1 MFLASVFG
9 RKNRLFAP
17 PSSANHRH
25 SDKYRLLR
33 FEALDDRVLL
43 AITTA
48 IAPTDLSAGP
58 TMSPMT
64 PLSSTFFDVLPV
76 AAPSLPGTT
85 AQTGFPTPDLL
96 LSGVPTMPIPIF
108 VPADKSWV
116 FQAGGGGFPTP
127 AIDNASDNDYP
138 VAINTAPGGVD
149 STLVIKPAIVS
160 EAALDSVLADLA
172 TIAPQPEI
180 ADSPAAEPD
189 DTALSADL
197 FDAALASTDEQIEPS
212 ALLAEISAA
221 AASSSP

>member
-1 MFLASVFG
+1 MFLANVFG
-9 RKNRLFAP
+9 RKNRLFAS

-48 IAPTDLSAGP
+48 SVPDDLSTGP
-58 TMSPMT
+58 ATSPTT

-85 AQTGFPTPDLL
+85 AQTGFPTPDTL
-96 LSGVPTMPIPIF
+96 LSGVPFIP
-108 VPADKSWV
+108 VPVVVPDSKGWV

-127 AIDNASDNDYP
+127 PIDNASDNDYP
-138 VAINTAPGGVD
+138 VALNAAPGGVD

-160 EAALDSVLADLA
+160 EAALDSVLADLPA
-172 TIAPQPEI
+172 IAPKSEI
-180 ADSPAAEPD
+180 AASSGAESD
-189 DTALSADL
+189 DTALSPDL
-197 FDAALASTDEQIEPS
+197 FDAALASADEQIEPS

-221 AASSSP
+221 AVSSSP